1 MGRHDQ
7 KHLNLNQYI
16 LEELCHGFVCGL
28 KGHVASNMSVLA
40 FETNKC
46 QAEKS
51 SPLLD
56 LAEECRD
63 LWEMWEPPL
72 ELRRRW

>member
-1 MGRHDQ
+1 
-7 KHLNLNQYI
+7 
-16 LEELCHGFVCGL
+16 
-28 KGHVASNMSVLA
+28 MSVLA
-40 FETNKC
+40 FGTNKY

-56 LAEECRD
+56 LAEECGD